1 VPDIAVTTA
10 PSDCTGMSFTV
21 APASCSALSKAL
33 TTPCSDCADS
43 FNEKKVRKMIPK
55 TRVNLLISVIF
66 ISEWPW

>member
-1 VPDIAVTTA
+1 
-10 PSDCTGMSFTV
+10 MSFTV